1 MNYNNQNNYQQQF
14 QQPMQPIQTIQPS
27 QNFQDSDN
35 SGFIQIERSNK
46 NRGSAK
52 LILIFIVTIF
62 VSILIGVGG
71 VLLASKF
78 FPNLIGDV
86 NSNVTRTEKEVT
98 VVDNGIADAVEKIY
112 DSVVVVKT
120 YVRNQM
126 YATGTGFVYKKSDD
140 KYYLLTNYHVIKD
153 SDRVS
158 VVFTDGREV
167 NVFVE
172 GGDKYSDIAVLS
184 YQTSDYIQV
193 SSIGSSVDMRVGDTV
208 FAIGAPL
215 DSSVYSWSVTRGV
228 LSGKDREVEVSVS
241 NNNTNDWIMQV
252 LQTDAAIN
260 SGNSGGPLCDSN
272 GEVIGVTNMK
282 LVTDGVEGMG
292 FAIPIEDATTYADR
306 IINKEDLS
314 RPYLG
319 VSMIDA
325 SVEAYARQYGINPTD
340 GVLVGAVEPGSPA
353 SNAGLRE
360 GDVVKKMGDTTIS
373 NVASLRYE
381 LYKYKS
387 GDIVSITYVRSGM
400 TYTTSLT
407 LISK

>member
-1 MNYNNQNNYQQQF
+1 
-14 QQPMQPIQTIQPS
+14 
-27 QNFQDSDN
+27 
-35 SGFIQIERSNK
+35 
-46 NRGSAK
+46 
-52 LILIFIVTIF
+52 
-62 VSILIGVGG
+62 
-71 VLLASKF
+71 
-78 FPNLIGDV
+78 
-86 NSNVTRTEKEVT
+86 
-98 VVDNGIADAVEKIY
+98 
-112 DSVVVVKT
+112 
-120 YVRNQM
+120 
-126 YATGTGFVYKKSDD
+126 
-140 KYYLLTNYHVIKD
+140 
-153 SDRVS
+153 
-158 VVFTDGREV
+158 
-167 NVFVE
+167 
-172 GGDKYSDIAVLS
+172 
-184 YQTSDYIQV
+184 
-193 SSIGSSVDMRVGDTV
+193 
-208 FAIGAPL
+208 
-215 DSSVYSWSVTRGV
+215 
-228 LSGKDREVEVSVS
+228 
-241 NNNTNDWIMQV
+241 MQV

-325 SVEAYARQYGINPTD
+325 SVEAYVRQYGINPTD

-387 GDIVSITYVRSGM
+387 GDVVSITYVRSGM

>member
-1 MNYNNQNNYQQQF
+1 M
-14 QQPMQPIQTIQPS
+14 
-27 QNFQDSDN
+27 
-35 SGFIQIERSNK
+35 
-46 NRGSAK
+46 
-52 LILIFIVTIF
+52 
-62 VSILIGVGG
+62 
-71 VLLASKF
+71 ASKF

-272 GEVIGVTNMK
+272 GEVIGITNMK

-387 GDIVSITYVRSGM
+387 GDVVSITYVRSGM